1 MSKLLKKIGSNS
13 RKALNIKI
21 NSKKKNKVLKD
32 FVTLIKN
39 NKNKILNENK
49 KDIKFAKQR
58 NLKENLI
65 NRLSLNHKKIRSII
79 NSVKTIISLKDPV
92 NKVTSKWKRPN
103 GLEIRRVTIPLGV
116 IGVKYKKT
124 SVESSRFSISV
135 RKNVGNAPFRSHIK
149 RLLRET
155 IREKRSML
163 NNSYDFCFFVT
174 NPPKNPLDY
183 SSVLKKVKGFFSS
196 LNKESCD

>member
-1 MSKLLKKIGSNS
+1 MIMNQTFPKNIRLNQS
-13 RKALNIKI
+13 RI
-21 NSKKKNKVLKD
+21 
-32 FVTLIKN
+32 
-39 NKNKILNENK
+39 
-49 KDIKFAKQR
+49 
-58 NLKENLI
+58 
-65 NRLSLNHKKIRSII
+65 IREVFSDGVYK
-79 NSVKTIISLKDPV
+79 S
-92 NKVTSKWKRPN
+92 
-103 GLEIRRVTIPLGV
+103 LGV

-135 RKNVGNAPFRSHIK
+135 RKNVGNAPSRSHVK

-155 IREKRSML
+155 IRQKRSML

-196 LNKESCD
+196 LNKESCDWTGESFAKSGGINP